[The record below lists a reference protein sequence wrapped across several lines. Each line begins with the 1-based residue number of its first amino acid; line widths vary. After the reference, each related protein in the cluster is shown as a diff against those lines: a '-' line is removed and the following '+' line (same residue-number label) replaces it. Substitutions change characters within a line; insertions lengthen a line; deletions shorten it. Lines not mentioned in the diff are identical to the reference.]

1 MTSDESVL
9 DIALHCKIEFDKA
22 IPKQNTY
29 PQQFFN
35 MFEED
40 IIDKEISKLSE
51 MGVIEEAK
59 SQEGQFISPIFTK
72 QKKDGEYRMILNLKE
87 LNTSVE
93 YHHFKM
99 DTFEIA
105 LNLVKPNCYMASC
118 DLRHAYYSVPIFK
131 EQRKLLRFIWKG
143 KIYEF
148 TCFPNGLALA
158 PRKFTKLLKPVYAKL
173 RQMGHSNSGYIDDSL
188 LLADTIPECEQ
199 NVKDTVEVMTDLGF
213 IIHEKKSVL
222 VPTQDLIFLGNHIN
236 SKKMIV
242 YLPLER
248 RHTLMSECEK
258 LRNKSIAT
266 IKEVA
271 RVIGLIVASFSAVDY
286 GLLFYR
292 ELEKEKSKAWRGLQE
307 TSVHKCKSPMPCT
320 QN

>member
-1 MTSDESVL
+1 MRGRRGGPYPRRGGGRFNQANSQNRGPKKRTEGGRDQEVDPVCFKAGRLSQFEENWRKLTSDESVL

-22 IPKQNTY
+22 IPKQNSY

-35 MFEED
+35 MVEED

-51 MGVIEEAK
+51 MGVIEEVK

-105 LNLVKPNCYMASC
+105 LNLVKRNCYMASC

-131 EQRKLLRFIWKG
+131 EQRKFLRFISKG

-188 LLADTIPECEQ
+188 LLADTIPECD
-199 NVKDTVEVMTDLGF
+199 KM
-213 IIHEKKSVL
+213 
-222 VPTQDLIFLGNHIN
+222 
-236 SKKMIV
+236 SKI
-242 YLPLER
+242 L
-248 RHTLMSECEK
+248 
-258 LRNKSIAT
+258 
-266 IKEVA
+266 
-271 RVIGLIVASFSAVDY
+271 
-286 GLLFYR
+286 
-292 ELEKEKSKAWRGLQE
+292 
-307 TSVHKCKSPMPCT
+307 
-320 QN
+320 